1 MKLTELSEVDDTV
14 EALLQK
20 EPKGVHLKISNSC
33 AQLKPFLNYYF
44 KHDYYCFVFDALLL
58 RTNHIYLSAGDEW
71 MSNPTWKKTA
81 ERMLTAEAKKV
92 G

>member
-20 EPKGVHLKISNSC
+20 EPKGTHLKTSHFN
-33 AQLKPFLNYYF
+33 AQLNY
-44 KHDYYCFVFDALLL
+44 VS
-58 RTNHIYLSAGDEW
+58 IPAGDEW

-92 G
+92 DRYIDLKYLHCHTYRYYGNY